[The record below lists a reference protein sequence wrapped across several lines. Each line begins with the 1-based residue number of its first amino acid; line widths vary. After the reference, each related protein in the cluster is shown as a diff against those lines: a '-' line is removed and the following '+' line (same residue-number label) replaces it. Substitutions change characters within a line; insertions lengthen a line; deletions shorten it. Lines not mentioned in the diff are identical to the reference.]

1 MARLYIDADEVRI
14 TRIDD
19 GTLNVEF
26 YTGEKM
32 ENLEP
37 RRLFPSSGRTRYIS
51 LVNEENK
58 EQAIIRDLDTLMPD
72 SKKAVEDCLNEFYLI
87 PKVLKISS
95 IDDRAGELTLR
106 VVTDHGPRSFKI
118 SSPLANMKLLFD
130 GRLLMRDMNDNRYEV
145 DNVNELDK
153 VSRMLLNRYI

>member
-14 TRIDD
+14 TRTGD

-58 EQAIIRDLDTLMPD
+58 EQAIIRDLDTLMP
-72 SKKAVEDCLNEFYLI
+72 E
-87 PKVLKISS
+87 
-95 IDDRAGELTLR
+95 
-106 VVTDHGPRSFKI
+106 
-118 SSPLANMKLLFD
+118 
-130 GRLLMRDMNDNRYEV
+130 
-145 DNVNELDK
+145 
-153 VSRMLLNRYI
+153 SRRWKSA